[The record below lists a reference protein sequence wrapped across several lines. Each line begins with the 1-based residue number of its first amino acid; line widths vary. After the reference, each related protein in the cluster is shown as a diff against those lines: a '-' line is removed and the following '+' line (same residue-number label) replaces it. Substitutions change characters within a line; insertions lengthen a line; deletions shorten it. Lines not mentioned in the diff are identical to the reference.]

1 MLVRWAYCGGYAH
14 QLILKKDGDIMI
26 LKIVLNDGREFAVY
40 VYENNENG
48 EIEIMGTLKVDNVE
62 ESGDDVFGT
71 NERMLTLYLD

>member
-1 MLVRWAYCGGYAH
+1 
-14 QLILKKDGDIMI
+14 MI